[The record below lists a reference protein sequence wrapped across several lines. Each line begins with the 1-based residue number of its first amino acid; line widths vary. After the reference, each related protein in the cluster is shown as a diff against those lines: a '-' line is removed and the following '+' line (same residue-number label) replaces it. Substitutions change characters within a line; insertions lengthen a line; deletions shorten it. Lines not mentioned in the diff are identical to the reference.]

1 MIQDLLSFVYI
12 ILISIC
18 CGVVIGFEREIHNKP
33 AGLKTVT
40 LVVLGSAI
48 FTFIST
54 NGFYNTD
61 DSRVAAQ
68 IVSGIG
74 FLGAGVILRSELKI
88 IGLTTAATLWV
99 AAAIGMLIGTGLVT
113 YALLSSVFTFL
124 LINILRL
131 VENRVFAKYMK
142 FDIAIFLKDQE
153 ELNFVRE
160 LVNDLQFT
168 VEKMEI
174 HKDNENIIFKAKLKS
189 DLSIFFN
196 NFVKELDRRNI
207 KYSL

>member
-1 MIQDLLSFVYI
+1 MNQDLLSFIYI

-18 CGVVIGFEREIHNKP
+18 CGVVIGFEREIHSKP

-48 FTFIST
+48 FTFISA
-54 NGFYNTD
+54 NGFNNTD

-74 FLGAGVILRSELKI
+74 FLGAGVILRSELKV

-99 AAAIGMLIGTGLVT
+99 AAAIGMLIGTGLVV
-113 YALLSSVFTFL
+113 YALFSSVFTFL
-124 LINILRL
+124 LINALRMI
-131 VENRVFAKYMK
+131 ENKVFAKYMK
-142 FDIAIFLKDQE
+142 FDITIFLKDQE
-153 ELNFVRE
+153 ELNFVKE
-160 LVNDLQFT
+160 LINELQFT
-168 VEKMEI
+168 IERMEV
-174 HKDNENIIFKAKLKS
+174 HKSEGNIVFRANLKS
-189 DLSIFFN
+189 DLSVFFD
-196 NFVKELDRRNI
+196 NFVKELDKRKI